1 MTQSIPGPSFSAQRH
16 SDSPDSPNQQPTVP
30 DNIIGFEWRP
40 CSNDATAS
48 SVFPAN
54 IPVLRWARSGV
65 SIIQFLE
72 DETGNSE
79 WEADELDRV
88 RKEPAIQ

>member
-1 MTQSIPGPSFSAQRH
+1 MLQSIPGPGFPAQRNA
-16 SDSPDSPNQQPTVP
+16 DSPDSRNQKAAVP
-30 DNIIGFEWRP
+30 DNSIGLERRP
-40 CSNDATAS
+40 CSNDATTFS
-48 SVFPAN
+48 MFPAN
-54 IPVLRWARSGV
+54 ILVLRWARSGV